1 MKIKVKDLEQLIKE
15 FGQKPNWDIK
25 TNPLIEAEHL
35 DAVAWQLIE
44 LKKEI
49 KPKDWISD
57 GVIDLHDL
65 VKVENKYGH
74 YIHFDAIQY
83 IETDWGVKLTPE
95 QYKNVSKVQ

>member
-49 KPKDWISD
+49 KPKDWI
-57 GVIDLHDL
+57 
-65 VKVENKYGH
+65 
-74 YIHFDAIQY
+74 
-83 IETDWGVKLTPE
+83 
-95 QYKNVSKVQ
+95 